1 MWGEISTPQTRVNA
15 KNKTGTEK
23 TPEKTKDNNPVS
35 DVSDRYIVAFIQKDL
50 TEVKERSKRTI
61 KDDNLESLV
70 STIVKKKLEQN
81 NRVERG

>member
-1 MWGEISTPQTRVNA
+1 MLV
-15 KNKTGTEK
+15 
-23 TPEKTKDNNPVS
+23 
-35 DVSDRYIVAFIQKDL
+35 DRYIVAFIQKDL